1 MNALQS
7 MTRRPLTH
15 ALVDRHPNDYKHQGK
30 GGTDDDRVEKVATA
44 MALSHSCSRRRFLR
58 GVAAGPFVAA
68 AWPFVDPVAA
78 AQGRRTKIRDL
89 QVMMLQ
95 GPGRTYT
102 LVRITSD
109 SGHHGI
115 AEAYGSP
122 GVGVKEQVL
131 SLKTWLVGKDPLEI
145 DVLYTQM
152 GKGTPS
158 LSGTRTDGS
167 AHNLMRAV
175 SGIEMALWDLA
186 GKILEVPA
194 STLLGGRFRDK
205 VRVYDHAAPKTMLD
219 KPAVA
224 DWAARAKAH
233 PSGFTCHKFGFPR
246 SDPATDRAR
255 DPSNRVLTT
264 KELIAVQ
271 RGFENCRDA
280 LGWDHDLMVH
290 CHWEYDLRTAIQIS
304 EAVEPIK
311 PVWLEDPLPVDY
323 SDSWKRLCAASKVP
337 ICMGENL
344 ARREGFKD
352 FILNQGCDILHPDLR
367 NAGGFLETKRI
378 ADMAHVFGLPMA
390 NHNTGSQVC
399 TYASA
404 QWAASIRDYIA
415 LETITGEGGW
425 MDQVLVLDGPYIK
438 DGFIQVTDKPG
449 LGIEL
454 NPDVVRA
461 HLAPGETWW
470 G

>member
-1 MNALQS
+1 MDSVRN
-7 MTRRPLTH
+7 
-15 ALVDRHPNDYKHQGK
+15 
-30 GGTDDDRVEKVATA
+30 
-44 MALSHSCSRRRFLR
+44 CSRRHFLQS
-58 GVAAGPFVAA
+58 VAAGPLTAA
-68 AWPFVDPVAA
+68 AWPFVGDVAA
-78 AQGRRTKIRDL
+78 VQRARTKIRDV

-102 LVRITSD
+102 LIKITAE
-109 SGHHGI
+109 SGHSGI

-131 SLKTWLVGKDPLEI
+131 SLKPWLVGRDPLEI
-145 DVLYTQM
+145 DTIYTQM
-152 GKGTPS
+152 GEGTPS

-167 AHNLMRAV
+167 AHNLIRAV
-175 SGIEMALWDLA
+175 SGLEMALWDLA
-186 GKILEVPA
+186 GKILDVPA

-205 VRVYDHAAPKTMLD
+205 VRVYDHAAPKNMLD
-219 KPAVA
+219 TAAVA
-224 DWAARAKAH
+224 DWAAKAKAH
-233 PSGFTCHKFGFPR
+233 PSGFTCHKFGFPH

-264 KELIAVQ
+264 RELIAVQ
-271 RGFENCRDA
+271 KGFENCRDA

-290 CHWEYDLRTAIQIS
+290 CHWEYDLRTAIQIAD
-304 EAVEPIK
+304 AVEAIK

-323 SDSWKRLCAASKVP
+323 SESWKRLCAASKVP

-367 NAGGFLETKRI
+367 NAGGFLETRRI

-425 MDQVLVLDGPYIK
+425 MDQVLLLDGPYIK
-438 DGFIQVTDKPG
+438 DGFIQVTGKPG